1 MRPTSAGDS
10 ITLLPPTMMDLA
22 DETEKEIE
30 LVEKDEEAEK
40 DQQEEEEEKEE
51 KEEEKEEEEKEE
63 EEEEGHLSRKKGDG
77 EGEVESAGIFN
88 LLKVDG
94 LLTFNLVDHSSL
106 ILAFLAFGICF
117 TLELSINEA
126 LTK

>member
-1 MRPTSAGDS
+1 MQVMRSTSAGDS
-10 ITLLPPTMMDLA
+10 FTLLPPTMMDLA

-30 LVEKDEEAEK
+30 AVEKDEEAEK
-40 DQQEEEEEKEE
+40 DEEEEDEEEKEE
-51 KEEEKEEEEKEE
+51 KEEEED
-63 EEEEGHLSRKKGDG
+63 HLSRKKGDG

-94 LLTFNLVDHSSL
+94 LLLCLSTHHSSL
-106 ILAFLAFGICF
+106 IVAFLAYGICF
-117 TLELSINEA
+117 RLELSTNEA

>member
-1 MRPTSAGDS
+1 MQVMRPTSAGDS
-10 ITLLPPTMMDLA
+10 FTLLPPTMMDLA

-30 LVEKDEEAEK
+30 PVEKDEE
-40 DQQEEEEEKEE
+40 EEN
-51 KEEEKEEEEKEE
+51 EEEKEEED
-63 EEEEGHLSRKKGDG
+63 HLSRKKGDG
-77 EGEVESAGIFN
+77 EREVESAGIFN

-117 TLELSINEA
+117 TLALSIHEA